1 MGSTSYHCSMGGTA
15 QQTGTAALS
24 MQVNPQALLSSG
36 ARPFYDS
43 FAICSP
49 SQTSLI
55 INQGSFLHTSQGP
68 GVTVRVFSKDD
79 EVSESGGLEG
89 SVGM

>member
-1 MGSTSYHCSMGGTA
+1 
-15 QQTGTAALS
+15 

-36 ARPFYDS
+36 ARPFYDY

-49 SQTSLI
+49 SQISLI
-55 INQGSFLHTSQGP
+55 INQGSFLHISQGP
-68 GVTVRVFSKDD
+68 GVTVRVFSNDD
-79 EVSESGGLEG
+79 EAGGLEG